1 VKGLENMP
9 YEKQL
14 KELRLFSLGKRRLGG
29 DFIALFQYLK
39 GAYSKSRVGQK
50 ERKSEDSPKFQKELS
65 SSFIRLKIL
74 TQGSSKYVQQ
84 LSPQL
89 SLGF

>member
-1 VKGLENMP
+1 
-9 YEKQL
+9 
-14 KELRLFSLGKRRLGG
+14 
-29 DFIALFQYLK
+29 
-39 GAYSKSRVGQK
+39 
-50 ERKSEDSPKFQKELS
+50 S
-65 SSFIRLKIL
+65 SSFIRQQIL